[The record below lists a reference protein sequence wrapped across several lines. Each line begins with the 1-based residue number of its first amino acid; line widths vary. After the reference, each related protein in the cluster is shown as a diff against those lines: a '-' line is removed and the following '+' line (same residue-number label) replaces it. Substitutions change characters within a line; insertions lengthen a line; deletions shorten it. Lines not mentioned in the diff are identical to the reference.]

1 MGRTGSADGPKR
13 VMNMESFKILSTNH
27 TSFTVSDLDRSL
39 SFFRDILGFEVTSK
53 APRDP
58 QAIQHITGVEDAE
71 VMIAYVRA
79 PGHSVE
85 LIQYLRP
92 DRRSRPHSRPCDVG
106 FAHLAFDVDN
116 IESAVAAAEEFG
128 GRPIAAPYVTDAG
141 PNAGGKVVYLRDPD
155 GITIELIQ
163 KPKE

>member
-1 MGRTGSADGPKR
+1 MG
-13 VMNMESFKILSTNH
+13 SFKILSTNH
-27 TSFTVSDLDRSL
+27 TSFTVSDLDWSL
-39 SFFRDILGFEVTSK
+39 SFFRDVLGFEVTSK
-53 APRDP
+53 APRDTR
-58 QAIQHITGVEDAE
+58 AIQHITGVEEAE

-92 DRRSRPHSRPCDVG
+92 DSLPGPHLRPCDVG

-116 IESAVAAAEEFG
+116 IESAVAAAEDYG
-128 GRPIAAPYVTDAG
+128 VRPIAAPYVTDAG
-141 PNAGGKVVYLRDPD
+141 PNAGAKVVYLRDPD

>member
-1 MGRTGSADGPKR
+1 MRRAGLADGPKR

-27 TSFTVSDLDRSL
+27 TSFTVSDLDWSL

-92 DRRSRPHSRPCDVG
+92 DRLARPHSRPCDVG

-116 IESAVAAAEEFG
+116 IESAVRLIHNYVFRPKDLCLKDLAPLLLAATESDINTSF
-128 GRPIAAPYVTDAG
+128 
-141 PNAGGKVVYLRDPD
+141 
-155 GITIELIQ
+155 
-163 KPKE
+163 

>member
-1 MGRTGSADGPKR
+1 MGQTCSAERPER
-13 VMNMESFKILSTNH
+13 VINMESFKILSTNH
-27 TSFTVSDLDRSL
+27 TSFTVSDLEWSL

-58 QAIQHITGVEDAE
+58 RAIQHITGVEDSE

-92 DRRSRPHSRPCDVG
+92 DCQVRPHSSPNDVG
-106 FAHLAFDVDN
+106 FAKHKRSSP
-116 IESAVAAAEEFG
+116 EKRG
-128 GRPIAAPYVTDAG
+128 
-141 PNAGGKVVYLRDPD
+141 
-155 GITIELIQ
+155 
-163 KPKE
+163 

>member
-1 MGRTGSADGPKR
+1 MGQTCSADRPER
-13 VMNMESFKILSTNH
+13 VINMESFKILSTNH
-27 TSFTVSDLDRSL
+27 TSFTVSDLEWSL

-58 QAIQHITGVEDAE
+58 RAIQHITGVEEAE
-71 VMIAYVRA
+71 VLIAYVRA

-92 DRRSRPHSRPCDVG
+92 DRRAKPQSRPCDVG

-116 IESAVAAAEEFG
+116 VDAAVIAAEEYG
-128 GRPIAAPYVTDAG
+128 VRPIAVPYVTNAG

>member
-1 MGRTGSADGPKR
+1 MRRTGSADGPKR

-27 TSFTVSDLDRSL
+27 TSFTVSDLDWSL

-92 DRRSRPHSRPCDVG
+92 DRRARPHSRP
-106 FAHLAFDVDN
+106 FDVDN

-128 GRPIAAPYVTDAG
+128 VRPIAAPYVTDAG

>member
-1 MGRTGSADGPKR
+1 MEKRQPIGFKR
-13 VMNMESFKILSTNH
+13 VADMKNYKVLSTNH
-27 TSFTVSDLDRSL
+27 TSFTVSDLEWSL

-58 QAIQHITGVEDAE
+58 RAIQHITGVKDAE
-71 VMIAYVRA
+71 VMIAYVRG

-92 DRRSRPHSRPCDVG
+92 DCEAKPHFSPNDVG
-106 FAHLAFDVDN
+106 FAHLAFDIDN
-116 IESAVAAAEEFG
+116 IDAAVIAAKKFG
-128 GRPIAAPYVTDAG
+128 VDPIAAPYVSDAG
-141 PNAGGKVVYLRDPD
+141 PNAGSKVVYLRDPD

-163 KPKE
+163 KARK